1 MAKKAGKKQSTKKR
15 VGIVP
20 YILLILLLAGGI
32 VFYGYFSNWFST
44 DFAQFYV
51 EINGEKIMQDTGG
64 IFVGSDSATIVDVKY
79 TFEKF
84 DKDLKGY
91 SLELSKSPYIDFS
104 FSVGAEVVNFQK
116 ADIDVS
122 RCFTIEQD
130 DTSFSIRAKATS
142 IVEMLRLAYP
152 MDEISIDENTAS
164 KLAKYDLFMLTVNS
178 ADKSSSI
185 TLGLHIGNKIQ
196 SVTLDKTEI
205 IF

>member
-1 MAKKAGKKQSTKKR
+1 MAKKAGKQSTKKR
-15 VGIVP
+15 FGIVL
-20 YILLILLLAGGI
+20 YVLLILLLAGGI

-51 EINGEKIMQDTGG
+51 EINGERIMQDTGG
-64 IFVGSDSATIVDVKY
+64 VYVGSNSATIVDVKY

-104 FSVGAEVVNFQK
+104 FSVGTEVVNFQK

-185 TLGLHIGNKIQ
+185 TLGLHLSNKVAY
-196 SVTLDKTEI
+196 VTLDKTEI